1 MQQKTSCMINNK
13 TIQVKTM
20 YYSAVPRDSTK
31 RDFCTMINE
40 SQIFVVADDF
50 MLMAQHNKLVP

>member
-1 MQQKTSCMINNK
+1 MINNK